1 MVGAEYDFDV
11 IVIGGGAGGAAFA
24 SACASAGKSVLI
36 VERGPRTAGD
46 PQPRGERQTFVE
58 KLPYDDRAIEV
69 NESPLRLFMGG
80 VLGGGTSVYGAAM
93 LRPSREDFTPGR
105 HYGTLL
111 DRSLWEW
118 SVGYEELEPFYDE
131 AEELFQLASNHEDD
145 FGPLE
150 RPKCRNNSTLL
161 PLAPINQRLIARSRE
176 HGLRP
181 FRLPLAIDTQ
191 RCERCSACAGF
202 LCPNGARR
210 SAAAVIQEIVER
222 QRVHVMVNAEV
233 EQLLLDRG
241 GPRTAR
247 SEGGVRGVV
256 IRDRRSQSSTTYR
269 APCYALAAGAIG
281 SPAIA
286 LKSGLEGPQ
295 VGRNYMMHYSPL
307 AAGVFAKPT
316 GGDESFIKQVGF
328 ADFYFGTPDYRRKM
342 GIVQSLPVPGP
353 LMLRKTGMRRW
364 PAGLVGSLRRRL
376 LPLVGIVEDLP
387 DPRNR
392 VFLKESGAIA
402 LAHQF
407 SRFDR
412 LRGAFLAKAMRRVL
426 RRAGAVIRLT
436 KQFPSQEHVAHQ
448 CGTLRMGADP
458 RSGAVDADCR
468 MFGAPNLFVVD
479 GSVLPTSLGVGPS
492 LTIIANALRVA
503 RIACRDA

>member
-1 MVGAEYDFDV
+1 M
-11 IVIGGGAGGAAFA
+11 
-24 SACASAGKSVLI
+24 
-36 VERGPRTAGD
+36 
-46 PQPRGERQTFVE
+46 
-58 KLPYDDRAIEV
+58 
-69 NESPLRLFMGG
+69 
-80 VLGGGTSVYGAAM
+80 
-93 LRPSREDFTPGR
+93 
-105 HYGTLL
+105 
-111 DRSLWEW
+111 
-118 SVGYEELEPFYDE
+118 
-131 AEELFQLASNHEDD
+131 
-145 FGPLE
+145 
-150 RPKCRNNSTLL
+150 
-161 PLAPINQRLIARSRE
+161 
-176 HGLRP
+176 
-181 FRLPLAIDTQ
+181 
-191 RCERCSACAGF
+191 
-202 LCPNGARR
+202 
-210 SAAAVIQEIVER
+210 
-222 QRVHVMVNAEV
+222 
-233 EQLLLDRG
+233 
-241 GPRTAR
+241 
-247 SEGGVRGVV
+247 V

-316 GGDESFIKQVGF
+316 GRDESFIKQVGF

-412 LRGAFLAKAMRRVL
+412 LRGAFLANATRFETRR
-426 RRAGAVIRLT
+426 RRDSAHQTVPVPGACRAPVR
-436 KQFPSQEHVAHQ
+436 HVAH
-448 CGTLRMGADP
+448 GG
-458 RSGAVDADCR
+458 
-468 MFGAPNLFVVD
+468 
-479 GSVLPTSLGVGPS
+479 
-492 LTIIANALRVA
+492 
-503 RIACRDA
+503 